1 MTSIDPVKLDDLTF
15 ESLQSAEGMQH
26 LDNAFLESLNKG
38 DASLHDRLAD
48 YRNGQKKLDG
58 TELSEFLLELAPYI
72 ESFIGHLF
80 DIEDNILAQRQVVEN
95 EAAIHLFK
103 KQFVQRR
110 SRRYRGDLDISF
122 DELEAWL
129 DGQITLEGN
138 DRELSISRYAA
149 VLLDDKDTNEQAITR
164 LTQWCIYIRKHGMAP
179 DILENW
185 VSFRLPDLIDYANL
199 IPLQDVDNDASGRL
213 QGDPDHYIK
222 RDGFELTD
230 KRMNKR
236 QVMGEINYCIFCHD
250 HDGDFCSR
258 GFPENK
264 KDPESDF
271 RVNPLGEI
279 LTGCPLGEKVSEMH
293 LLKRDGM
300 AVAALAMAMRD
311 NPMLPATGH
320 RICNDCMKACVY
332 QKQDP
337 VNIPEVETGILTDVL
352 ELPWGVEI
360 YLLLVRW
367 NPLRQQQYLPQ
378 QDQQRR
384 VLVVG
389 LGPAGFTMS
398 HHLSMEGCH
407 VAGID
412 GLKLEPLDE
421 QLLKQPVKSYDALL
435 ESLDDRIMTGFGG
448 VAEYGIT
455 VRWDKNFLK
464 LIYLSLARRS
474 NITLSGGIRFGGTI
488 RVEDAWSLGFDHICI
503 ANGAGLPKVIPMG
516 NSLARGMRQAND
528 FLMSLQLTGAAKFSS
543 LANLQVRLPAVVI
556 GGGLTAV
563 DTATELQAYYIRQ
576 VEKTLLRYE
585 PLCKAIG
592 EDKVLAGLDE
602 ESRSIL
608 ATFLDH
614 GRSVQAERDQAA
626 ADDRDPDFVPLL
638 REWGGVT
645 LTYRRGLNESP
656 AYLRNHEEV
665 IKAMQEGIYYAEG
678 VEPLEALLDQYGHVE
693 GLRCRL
699 KENRDG
705 RWLASSEEI
714 VLPARAI
721 MVAAGASPN
730 TIYETE
736 YPGTFR
742 MEDNYFLPH
751 VCHPSGAQ
759 PVAVVDHCKAQEFG
773 PFTSYLHQDRR
784 ISYIGDTHPVFHG
797 SVVKAI
803 ASSQRT
809 YPEVMRLLEQ
819 QPDNP
824 YRSDAD
830 HFLANLT
837 QQLTATVDRID
848 TSHPAV
854 VELWIRAPLAAKNYQ
869 SGQFFRLQTFEKH
882 SPVINNTRLQIPL
895 QTVSG
900 AGVKGDCI
908 RLLLLRFGPNASLAE
923 SLTPGSPVVLMGPT
937 GAPVKLGKQ
946 RTVMVIAGAWGAAV
960 MLDLGKALRAA
971 GNRVLMF
978 ASFRHRDDIYFKEQ
992 LEDAADQIIWSSTIG
1007 ELINCSRKQDCSVQE
1022 SNVITLIED
1031 YAKGNVM
1038 PATQDQAIPLGDVDE
1053 IMIMGSTGLLKGMQ
1067 KALST
1072 NLKALFRDDVTATG
1086 TVGSPMQCMMKG
1098 VCGQCLQWQIDPE
1111 TGKRTRAVFSCS
1123 KQDQPLSWIDLDNL
1137 AARQSQNRLSEHLTG
1152 LWVNHILSLS
1162 EQEAQ
1167 TNLSG

>member
-1 MTSIDPVKLDDLTF
+1 MTSTDPFNLDGLNFNT
-15 ESLQSAEGMQH
+15 LQSAEGLEQ
-26 LDNAFLESLNKG
+26 LDRVFLEALRDD
-38 DASLHDRLAD
+38 DADLHERLLR
-48 YRNGQKKLDG
+48 YRNGVDKLTG
-58 TELSEFLLELAPYI
+58 IPLSEFLLEVAPRT
-72 ESFIGHLF
+72 EQFIGRLF
-80 DIEDNILAQRQVVEN
+80 AIEDSITAQKQKVDDESV
-95 EAAIHLFK
+95 IHLFK

-110 SRRYRGDLDISF
+110 SRRYRGEMEFSFEQLDV
-122 DELEAWL
+122 WL
-129 DGQITLEGN
+129 DAQLASGEP
-138 DRELSISRYAA
+138 DRELAISRYAA
-149 VLLDDKDTNEQAITR
+149 SLLDDKDANEDAITR
-164 LTQWCIYIRKHGMAP
+164 ITQWCIHIRKHGKAP
-179 DILENW
+179 DILDNW
-185 VSFRLPDLIDYANL
+185 VSFQLPELIDYANL
-199 IPLQDVDNDASGRL
+199 IPLQDVDNDPSGRM
-213 QGDPDHYIK
+213 QSDPGQFVK
-222 RDGFELTD
+222 RDGFTLTD
-230 KRMNKR
+230 GRMNNR
-236 QVMGEINYCIFCHD
+236 QVMGEINYCIYCHD

-271 RVNPLGEI
+271 RVNPLGET

-293 LLKRDGM
+293 LLKRDGLP
-300 AVAALAMAMRD
+300 VAALAMAMRD

-352 ELPWGVEI
+352 ELPYGVEI

-367 NPLRQQQYLPQ
+367 NPLRRQQFLPKPGNN
-378 QDQQRR
+378 RR

-389 LGPAGFTMS
+389 LGPAGFTMT
-398 HHLSMEGCH
+398 HHLSMEGCE

-412 GLKLEPLDE
+412 GLKLEPLDDW
-421 QLLKQPVKSYDALL
+421 LLSQPVKDYSDLV

-464 LIYLSLARRS
+464 LIYISLARRS
-474 NITLSGGIRFGGTI
+474 NVTLNGGVRFGGTLN
-488 RVEDAWSLGFDHICI
+488 VEDAWSLGFDHICI
-503 ANGAGLPKVIPMG
+503 ANGAGLPRVIPMG

-563 DTATELQAYYIRQ
+563 DTATELQAYYVRQ
-576 VEKTLLRYE
+576 VEKTLQRYE
-585 PLCKAIG
+585 PLREAIG
-592 EDKVLAGLDE
+592 EDAILAGLDDE
-602 ESRSIL
+602 NRSIL
-608 ATFLDH
+608 ATFLEH
-614 GRSVQAERDQAA
+614 GKEVRDERAA
-626 ADDRDPDFVPLL
+626 ASAEAREPDFVPLL
-638 REWGGVT
+638 RKWGGVT
-645 LTYRRGLNESP
+645 LAYRRGLNESP

-678 VEPLEALLDQYGHVE
+678 VEPLEATLDEYGHVE

-705 RWLASSEEI
+705 RWLASSEEVI
-714 VLPARAI
+714 LPARAI

-742 MEDNYFLPH
+742 MEDDHFLPH
-751 VCHPSGAQ
+751 ICHPDGAQ
-759 PVAVVDHCKAQEFG
+759 PVAVADHCKAHEFG
-773 PFTSYLHQDRR
+773 PFTSYAYQDRR

-809 YPEVMRLLEQ
+809 YPDIMRLLDQ
-819 QPDNP
+819 QPEDP
-824 YRSDAD
+824 YQSDVE
-830 HFLANLT
+830 FLPSLD

-854 VELWIRAPLAAKNYQ
+854 VELWIRAPLAAKNYRT
-869 SGQFFRLQTFEKH
+869 GQFFRLQTFEKH
-882 SPVINNTRLQIPL
+882 SPVIAGTRMQIPL

-900 AGVKGDCI
+900 AGVSGDCI
-908 RLLLLRFGPNASLAE
+908 RLLLLRFGPNARLAE
-923 SLTPGSPVVLMGPT
+923 TLQPGSPVVLMGPT
-937 GAPVKLGKQ
+937 GAPAELGAQ

-960 MLDLGKALRAA
+960 MLDLGKALRSA

-978 ASFRHRDDIYFKEQ
+978 ASFRHRDDIYFKQQ
-992 LEDAADQIIWSSTIG
+992 LEDAADQIVWSSAMGDPIT
-1007 ELINCSRKQDCSVQE
+1007 CSREQDASVQE
-1022 SNVITLIED
+1022 PDVIKLIKD
-1031 YAKGNVM
+1031 YAAGNV
-1038 PATQDQAIPLGDVDE
+1038 GDRQQKRIALDEVDE

-1067 KALST
+1067 KSLGT
-1072 NLKALFRDDVTATG
+1072 DLKSVFKNDVTATG

-1111 TGKRTRAVFSCS
+1111 SGKRTRAVFSCS

-1137 AARQSQNRLSEHLTG
+1137 AARQSQNRLPEHLTG
-1152 LWVNHILSLS
+1152 LWVNHVLSRS
-1162 EQEAQ
+1162 EQD
-1167 TNLSG
+1167 

>member
-1 MTSIDPVKLDDLTF
+1 MTSTDPVKLDGLTF
-15 ESLQSAEGMQH
+15 ESLQTTEGLQQ
-26 LDNAFLESLNKG
+26 LDKDFLASLKHG
-38 DASLHDRLAD
+38 DASLHNRLIA
-48 YRNGQKKLDG
+48 YRDGQNNPEG
-58 TELSEFLLELAPYI
+58 TELSEFLLALAPHV
-72 ESFIGHLF
+72 ENLIGQLF
-80 DIEDNILAQRQVVEN
+80 GIDDNIAAQKRAVEN

-122 DELEAWL
+122 EELEAWL
-129 DGQITLEGN
+129 DGQITLDDN

-149 VLLDDKDTNEQAITR
+149 ALLGNKDANEQAITR
-164 LTQWCIYIRKHGMAP
+164 LTQWCILIRKHNMAP
-179 DILENW
+179 EVLENW
-185 VSFRLPDLIDYANL
+185 VSFRLPELTDYANL
-199 IPLQDVDNDASGRL
+199 IPLEDIDNDPSGRL
-213 QGDPDHYIK
+213 QSDPEHFVK
-222 RDGFELTD
+222 RDGFALTD
-230 KRMNKR
+230 ERMNKR

-293 LLKRDGM
+293 LLKRDGL

-320 RICNDCMKACVY
+320 RICNDCMKACIY

-337 VNIPEVETGILTDVL
+337 VNIPEIETGILTDVL

-367 NPLRQQQYLPQ
+367 NPLRQQQYLPR
-378 QDQQRR
+378 QDKQRR

-389 LGPAGFTMS
+389 LGPAGFTMA
-398 HHLSMEGCH
+398 HHLSMEGCQ

-412 GLKLEPLDE
+412 GLKLEPLDDW
-421 QLLKQPVKSYDALL
+421 LLQEPVKDYSSLV

-464 LIYLSLARRS
+464 LIYISLARRS
-474 NITLSGGIRFGGTI
+474 NVGLSGGVRFGGTI
-488 RVEDAWSLGFDHICI
+488 RIEDAWSMGFDHICI
-503 ANGAGLPKVIPMG
+503 ANGAGLPRVIPMG

-528 FLMSLQLTGAAKFSS
+528 FLMSLQLTGAAKLSS

-585 PLCKAIG
+585 PLGESIG
-592 EDKVLAGLDE
+592 EDKVLAGLDD
-602 ESRSIL
+602 ESREVL
-608 ATFLDH
+608 ATFLEH
-614 GRSVQAERDQAA
+614 GRAVRAEREQALTES
-626 ADDRDPDFVPLL
+626 RKPDFIPLL
-638 REWGGVT
+638 RAWGGVT
-645 LTYRRGLNESP
+645 LAYRKGLNESP

-665 IKAMQEGIYYAEG
+665 IKAMREGIYYAEG
-678 VEPLEALLDQYGHVE
+678 VEPLEAMLDEYGHVE

-705 RWLASSEEI
+705 RWLASNEEI

-736 YPGTFR
+736 YPGAFR
-742 MEDNYFLPH
+742 MEDNHFLPH
-751 VCHPSGAQ
+751 ICHPDGAQ
-759 PVAVVDHCKAQEFG
+759 PVAVADHCKAHEFG
-773 PFTSYLHQDRR
+773 PFTSYVHQDRR

-809 YPEVMRLLEQ
+809 YPEIIRLLNQ
-819 QPDNP
+819 QPDDP
-824 YRSDAD
+824 HLSSTGD
-830 HFLANLT
+830 FLAELT

-882 SPVINNTRLQIPL
+882 SPVVENTRLQIPL

-900 AGVKGDCI
+900 AGVEGDCV

-923 SLTPGSPVVLMGPT
+923 SLEPGNPIVLMGPT
-937 GAPVKLGKQ
+937 GAPVELGEQ

-971 GNRVLMF
+971 GNHVLMF

-992 LEDAADQIIWSSTIG
+992 LEEAADQIVWSSAIG
-1007 ELINCSRKQDCSVQE
+1007 ELIDCSRSQDCSVQE
-1022 SNVITLIED
+1022 PNVIKLIAD
-1031 YAKGNVM
+1031 YASGNVV
-1038 PATQDQAIPLGDVDE
+1038 PEQQDQVIPLSDVNE

-1067 KALST
+1067 KALKT
-1072 NLKALFRDDVTATG
+1072 ELKTLFRDDVTATG

-1111 TGKRTRAVFSCS
+1111 SGKRTRAVFSCS

-1152 LWVNHILSLS
+1152 LWVNHVLSLT
-1162 EQEAQ
+1162 EQD
-1167 TNLSG
+1167 